1 MISEEITSALI
12 GAGSALLVM
21 LIKDFIISLLTQRK
35 ERRKQLITQRI
46 EKIYAPL
53 DYLLYL
59 FETDDTEKET
69 AREEIKATL
78 KQYGYLL
85 TEKTLSGF
93 YILVDGEST
102 EMFDSD
108 TVERFVQEYR
118 QLREAFYD
126 AYASAQDIDIGR
138 SLAHRKR
145 RRRNRA

>member
-1 MISEEITSALI
+1 MISEQIISALI

-46 EKIYAPL
+46 EKVYASL

-69 AREEIKATL
+69 AREEIKTIL

-93 YILVDGEST
+93 YILVDGENT
-102 EMFDSD
+102 GVFDSD

-126 AYASAQDIDIGR
+126 AYASVQDIDIGR

-145 RRRNRA
+145 RRRNHA